1 MRIFLLL
8 LMLCGFPVSA
18 EQTSS
23 VTDLTGMLTTEEQ
36 TVLTQQLQTI
46 EKQNHVQVAVLVTP
60 TTEGKSIKLAASQAY
75 GLYHWKPTEGQR
87 YGEGILILVVWP
99 EGLASMKIGH
109 GLEQMLPPEQ
119 AAQIV
124 RYHMQPEFKKNNLFS
139 GLTQGIEGIAQF
151 TYIKANLSPLDAL
164 ANHLFANPQRSLPC
178 LAWTLLMIVAIV
190 VLWRFTTHPGP
201 GIWMISMITPMVW
214 FFCFQDDVIIRRVS
228 VVCFSLFFAAICW
241 QRLAVVFNICRAFPM
256 MLAPQNKNAKVKK
269 QKKTP
274 QIPESGR
281 NSLLVVLLI
290 IVAGWSLVFASNN
303 DIAFISTII
312 GLIDHFIGPITIA
325 GIVLLIIV
333 AKFTGNLKLGSGHKS
348 NRKMG
353 NRNAHS
359 RSSSGNSFRGGGGSS
374 GGGGAS
380 GR

>member
-36 TVLTQQLQTI
+36 TVLTQQLQTL
-46 EKQNHVQVAVLVTP
+46 EQQNHVQVAVLVTP

-87 YGEGILILVVWP
+87 YGEGILVMVMWP
-99 EGLASMKIGH
+99 KRQVALKMGP
-109 GLEQMLPPEQ
+109 GLEEILPPEQ
-119 AAQIV
+119 AAQII
-124 RYHMQPEFKKNNLFS
+124 RYRMQSEFEKNNLFA
-139 GLTQGIEGIAQF
+139 GLTRGIEGIVLF
-151 TYIKANLSPLDAL
+151 THTKASLSPLDAL

-190 VLWRFTTHPGP
+190 VLWRFTRRPRP

-214 FFCFQDDVIIRRVS
+214 FFFFQDDVIIRRVS
-228 VVCFSLFFAAICW
+228 IVCFSLFFAAICW
-241 QRLAVVFNICRAFPM
+241 QRLTVIFHMCRAFPM
-256 MLAPQNKNAKVKK
+256 TQAPKNKNTKMKPP
-269 QKKTP
+269 Q

-290 IVAGWSLVFASNN
+290 IVAGWSLVFASNK
-303 DIAFISTII
+303 DIALISTII
-312 GLIDHFIGPITIA
+312 GLIDYFIGPITVA
-325 GIVLLIIV
+325 GIVLLIIMSI
-333 AKFTGNLKLGSGHKS
+333 FTGNLKLESGHKS

-353 NRNAHS
+353 SRNAHS

>member
-36 TVLTQQLQTI
+36 TVLTQQLQTL
-46 EKQNHVQVAVLVTP
+46 EQQNHVQVAVLVTP

-87 YGEGILILVVWP
+87 YGEGILVMVMWP
-99 EGLASMKIGH
+99 KRQVALKMGP
-109 GLEQMLPPEQ
+109 GLEEILPPEQ
-119 AAQIV
+119 AAQII
-124 RYHMQPEFKKNNLFS
+124 RYRMQSEFEKNNLFA
-139 GLTQGIEGIAQF
+139 GLTRGIEGIALF
-151 TYIKANLSPLDAL
+151 THTKASLSPLDAL

-190 VLWRFTTHPGP
+190 VLWRFTRRPGP

-214 FFCFQDDVIIRRVS
+214 FFFFQDDVIIRRVS
-228 VVCFSLFFAAICW
+228 IVCFSLFFAAICW
-241 QRLAVVFNICRAFPM
+241 QRLTVIFHMCRAFPM
-256 MLAPQNKNAKVKK
+256 TQAPKNKNTKMKNP
-269 QKKTP
+269 Q

-290 IVAGWSLVFASNN
+290 IVVGWSLVFASNK
-303 DIAFISTII
+303 DIALISTII
-312 GLIDHFIGPITIA
+312 GLIDYFIGPITVA
-325 GIVLLIIV
+325 GIVLLIIM
-333 AKFTGNLKLGSGHKS
+333 AIFTGNLKLESGHKS

-353 NRNAHS
+353 SRNAHS

>member
-36 TVLTQQLQTI
+36 TVLTQQLQTL
-46 EKQNHVQVAVLVTP
+46 EQQNHVQVAVLVTP
-60 TTEGKSIKLAASQAY
+60 TTEGKSIKLAASQSY
-75 GLYHWKPTEGQR
+75 GLYHWKPVGEKR

-124 RYHMQPEFKKNNLFS
+124 RYHMQPEFEKNNLFA
-139 GLTQGIEGIAQF
+139 GLRGGIESIAQF
-151 TYIKANLSPLDAL
+151 THIKANLSPLDAL
-164 ANHLFANPQRSLPC
+164 ANHLFANPQLSLPC
-178 LAWTLLMIVAIV
+178 LAWTVLMIVAII
-190 VLWRFTTHPGP
+190 VLWRFTRRPGP
-201 GIWMISMITPMVW
+201 GIWMISMMTPTVW

-228 VVCFSLFFAAICW
+228 IVCFSLFFAAICW
-241 QRLAVVFNICRAFPM
+241 QRLTVIFHMCRAFPM
-256 MLAPQNKNAKVKK
+256 TQAPKNKNTKMKNP
-269 QKKTP
+269 Q

-290 IVAGWSLVFASNN
+290 IVVGWSLVFASNK
-303 DIAFISTII
+303 DIALISTII
-312 GLIDHFIGPITIA
+312 GLIDYFIGPITVA
-325 GIVLLIIV
+325 GIVLLIVV
-333 AKFTGNLKLGSGHKS
+333 AIFTGNLKLGAGEKS
-348 NRKMG
+348 NRKTG
-353 NRNAHS
+353 SRNAHS

-380 GR
+380 DR

>member
-36 TVLTQQLQTI
+36 TVLTQQLQTL
-46 EKQNHVQVAVLVTP
+46 EQQNHVQVAVLVTP
-60 TTEGKSIKLAASQAY
+60 TTEGKSIKLAASQSY
-75 GLYHWKPTEGQR
+75 GLYHWKPVGEKR

-124 RYHMQPEFKKNNLFS
+124 RYHMQPEFEKNNLFA
-139 GLTQGIEGIAQF
+139 GLRGGIESIAQF
-151 TYIKANLSPLDAL
+151 THIKANLSPLDAL
-164 ANHLFANPQRSLPC
+164 ANHLFANPQLSLPC
-178 LAWTLLMIVAIV
+178 LAWTVLMIVAII
-190 VLWRFTTHPGP
+190 VLWRFTRRPGP
-201 GIWMISMITPMVW
+201 GIWMISMITPTVW

-228 VVCFSLFFAAICW
+228 IVCFSLFFAAICW
-241 QRLAVVFNICRAFPM
+241 QRLTVIFHMCRAFPM
-256 MLAPQNKNAKVKK
+256 TQAPKNKNTKMKNP
-269 QKKTP
+269 Q

-290 IVAGWSLVFASNN
+290 IVVGWSLVFASNK
-303 DIAFISTII
+303 DIALISTII
-312 GLIDHFIGPITIA
+312 GLIDYFIGPITVA
-325 GIVLLIIV
+325 GIVLLIVV
-333 AKFTGNLKLGSGHKS
+333 AIFTGNLKLGAGEKS
-348 NRKMG
+348 NRKTG
-353 NRNAHS
+353 SRNAHS

-380 GR
+380 DR

>member
-87 YGEGILILVVWP
+87 YGEGILVMVMWP
-99 EGLASMKIGH
+99 KRQVALKMGP
-109 GLEQMLPPEQ
+109 GLEEILPPEQ
-119 AAQIV
+119 AAQII
-124 RYHMQPEFKKNNLFS
+124 RYRMQSEFEKNNLFA
-139 GLTQGIEGIAQF
+139 GLTRGIEGIALF
-151 TYIKANLSPLDAL
+151 THTKASLSPLDAL

-190 VLWRFTTHPGP
+190 VLWRFTRRPGP

-214 FFCFQDDVIIRRVS
+214 FFFFQDDVIIRRVS
-228 VVCFSLFFAAICW
+228 IVCFSLFFAAICW
-241 QRLAVVFNICRAFPM
+241 QRLTVIFHMCRAFPM
-256 MLAPQNKNAKVKK
+256 TQAPKNKNTKMKNP
-269 QKKTP
+269 Q

-290 IVAGWSLVFASNN
+290 IVVGWSLVFASNK
-303 DIAFISTII
+303 DIALISTII
-312 GLIDHFIGPITIA
+312 GLIDYFIGPITVA
-325 GIVLLIIV
+325 GIVLLIIM
-333 AKFTGNLKLGSGHKS
+333 AIFTGNLKLESGHKS

-353 NRNAHS
+353 SRNAHS

>member
-36 TVLTQQLQTI
+36 TVLTQQLQTL
-46 EKQNHVQVAVLVTP
+46 EQQNHVQVAVLVTP

-75 GLYHWKPTEGQR
+75 ELYHWKPTEGQR
-87 YGEGILILVVWP
+87 YGEGILVMVMWP
-99 EGLASMKIGH
+99 KRQVALKMGP
-109 GLEQMLPPEQ
+109 GLEEILPPEQ
-119 AAQIV
+119 AAQII
-124 RYHMQPEFKKNNLFS
+124 RYRMQSEFEKNNLFA
-139 GLTQGIEGIAQF
+139 GLTRGIEGIALF
-151 TYIKANLSPLDAL
+151 THTKASLSPLDAL

-190 VLWRFTTHPGP
+190 VLWRFTRRPGP

-214 FFCFQDDVIIRRVS
+214 FFFFQDDVIIRRVS
-228 VVCFSLFFAAICW
+228 IVCFSLFFAAICW
-241 QRLAVVFNICRAFPM
+241 QRLTVIFHMCRAFPM
-256 MLAPQNKNAKVKK
+256 TQAPKNKNTKMKK
-269 QKKTP
+269 PQ

-290 IVAGWSLVFASNN
+290 IVVGWSLVFASNK
-303 DIAFISTII
+303 DIALISTII
-312 GLIDHFIGPITIA
+312 GLIDYFIGPITVA
-325 GIVLLIIV
+325 GIVLLIIM
-333 AKFTGNLKLGSGHKS
+333 AIFTGNLKLGLREKS
-348 NRKMG
+348 NRKTRS
-353 NRNAHS
+353 RNAHS

>member
-36 TVLTQQLQTI
+36 TVLTQQLQTL
-46 EKQNHVQVAVLVTP
+46 EQQNHVQVAVLVTP

-75 GLYHWKPTEGQR
+75 ELYHWKPTEGQR
-87 YGEGILILVVWP
+87 YGEGILVMVMWP
-99 EGLASMKIGH
+99 KRQVALKMGP
-109 GLEQMLPPEQ
+109 GLEEILPPEQ
-119 AAQIV
+119 AAQII
-124 RYHMQPEFKKNNLFS
+124 RYRMQSEFEKNNLFA
-139 GLTQGIEGIAQF
+139 GLTRGIEGIALF
-151 TYIKANLSPLDAL
+151 THTKASLSPLDAL

-190 VLWRFTTHPGP
+190 VLWRFTRRPGP

-214 FFCFQDDVIIRRVS
+214 FFFFQDDVIIRRVS
-228 VVCFSLFFAAICW
+228 IVCFSLFFAAICW
-241 QRLAVVFNICRAFPM
+241 QRLTVIFHMCRAFPM
-256 MLAPQNKNAKVKK
+256 TQAPKNKNTKMKK
-269 QKKTP
+269 PQ

-290 IVAGWSLVFASNN
+290 IVVGWSLVFASNK
-303 DIAFISTII
+303 DIALISTII
-312 GLIDHFIGPITIA
+312 GLIDYFIGPITVA
-325 GIVLLIIV
+325 GIVLLIIM
-333 AKFTGNLKLGSGHKS
+333 AIFTGNLKLGLREKS
-348 NRKMG
+348 NRKTRS
-353 NRNAHS
+353 RNAHS

-380 GR
+380 GRW

>member
-36 TVLTQQLQTI
+36 TVLTQQLQTL
-46 EKQNHVQVAVLVTP
+46 EQQNHVQVAVLVTP

-87 YGEGILILVVWP
+87 YGEGILVMVMWP
-99 EGLASMKIGH
+99 KRQVALKMGP
-109 GLEQMLPPEQ
+109 GLEEILPPEQ
-119 AAQIV
+119 AAQII
-124 RYHMQPEFKKNNLFS
+124 RYRMQSEFEKNNLFA
-139 GLTQGIEGIAQF
+139 GLTRGIEGIALF
-151 TYIKANLSPLDAL
+151 THTKASLSPLDAL

-178 LAWTLLMIVAIV
+178 LAWTLLIIVAIV
-190 VLWRFTTHPGP
+190 VLWRFTRRPGP

-214 FFCFQDDVIIRRVS
+214 FFFFQDDVIIRRVS
-228 VVCFSLFFAAICW
+228 IVCFSLFFAAICW
-241 QRLAVVFNICRAFPM
+241 QRLTVIIHMCRAFPM
-256 MLAPQNKNAKVKK
+256 MLAPKNKNAKVKK
-269 QKKTP
+269 QKTT
-274 QIPESGR
+274 QQFSQSER
-281 NSLLVVLLI
+281 NSLFVVLLI
-290 IVAGWSLVFASNN
+290 IVVGWSLVFASNK
-303 DIAFISTII
+303 DIALISTII
-312 GLIDHFIGPITIA
+312 GLIDYFIGPITVA
-325 GIVLLIIV
+325 GIVLLIIM
-333 AKFTGNLKLGSGHKS
+333 AIFTGNLKPGLRKKS
-348 NRKMG
+348 NRKTG
-353 NRNAHS
+353 SRNAHS

>member
-8 LMLCGFPVSA
+8 LMLCGFPISA

-36 TVLTQQLQTI
+36 TVLTQQLQTL
-46 EKQNHVQVAVLVTP
+46 EQQNHVQVAVLVTP

-75 GLYHWKPTEGQR
+75 ELYHWKPTEGQR
-87 YGEGILILVVWP
+87 YGEGILVMVMWP
-99 EGLASMKIGH
+99 KRQVALKMGP
-109 GLEQMLPPEQ
+109 GLEEILPPEQ
-119 AAQIV
+119 AAQII
-124 RYHMQPEFKKNNLFS
+124 RYRMQSEFEKNNLFA
-139 GLTQGIEGIAQF
+139 GLTRGIEGIALF
-151 TYIKANLSPLDAL
+151 THTKASLSPLDAL

-190 VLWRFTTHPGP
+190 VLWRFTRRPGP

-214 FFCFQDDVIIRRVS
+214 FFFFQDDVIIRRVS
-228 VVCFSLFFAAICW
+228 IVCFSLFFAAICW
-241 QRLAVVFNICRAFPM
+241 QRLTVIFHMCRAFPM
-256 MLAPQNKNAKVKK
+256 TQAPKNKNTKMKK
-269 QKKTP
+269 PQ

-290 IVAGWSLVFASNN
+290 IVVGWSLVFASNK
-303 DIAFISTII
+303 DIALISTII
-312 GLIDHFIGPITIA
+312 GLIDYFIGPITVA
-325 GIVLLIIV
+325 GIVLLIIM
-333 AKFTGNLKLGSGHKS
+333 AIFTGNLKLGLREKS
-348 NRKMG
+348 NRKTRS
-353 NRNAHS
+353 RNAHS

-380 GR
+380 GRW

>member
-36 TVLTQQLQTI
+36 TVLTQQLQTL
-46 EKQNHVQVAVLVTP
+46 EQQNHVQVAVLVTP

-87 YGEGILILVVWP
+87 YGEGILVMVMWP
-99 EGLASMKIGH
+99 KRQVALKMGP
-109 GLEQMLPPEQ
+109 GLEEILPPEQ
-119 AAQIV
+119 AAQII
-124 RYHMQPEFKKNNLFS
+124 RYRMQSEFEKNNLFA
-139 GLTQGIEGIAQF
+139 GLTRGIEGIALF
-151 TYIKANLSPLDAL
+151 THTKASLSPLDAL
-164 ANHLFANPQRSLPC
+164 ANHLFTNPQRSLPC

-190 VLWRFTTHPGP
+190 VLWRFTRRPGP

-214 FFCFQDDVIIRRVS
+214 FFFFQDDVIIRRVS
-228 VVCFSLFFAAICW
+228 IVCFSLFFAAICW
-241 QRLAVVFNICRAFPM
+241 QRLTVIFHMCRAFPM
-256 MLAPQNKNAKVKK
+256 TQAPKNKNTKMKK
-269 QKKTP
+269 PQ

-290 IVAGWSLVFASNN
+290 IVVGWSLVFASNK
-303 DIAFISTII
+303 DIALISTII
-312 GLIDHFIGPITIA
+312 GLIDYFIGPITVA
-325 GIVLLIIV
+325 GIVLLIVV
-333 AKFTGNLKLGSGHKS
+333 AIFTGNLKLGAGEKS
-348 NRKMG
+348 NRKTG
-353 NRNAHS
+353 SRNAHS

-380 GR
+380 GRW